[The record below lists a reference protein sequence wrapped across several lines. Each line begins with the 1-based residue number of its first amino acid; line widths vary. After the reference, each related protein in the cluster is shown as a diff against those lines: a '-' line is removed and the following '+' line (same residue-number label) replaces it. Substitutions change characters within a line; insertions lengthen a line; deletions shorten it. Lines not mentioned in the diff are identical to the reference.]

1 MSLRR
6 RALVIAACDLDA
18 DRLACLGL
26 NEEDGEDAAGGFDL
40 VIAADGGVDVAR
52 RLGRAVDLVVGDLD
66 SASAAGLDWARSSGA
81 RIERHPAAKDSTDLE
96 LALARAASEAS
107 SVHVIGSMGG
117 RVDHAA
123 AGLAVLASDRWA
135 HREVSACIDG
145 AHLDVVRGRRT
156 LGGRAGDLLSLLA
169 VGGTARVSVTGLE
182 YPLDGRLLDPAEA
195 RGVSN
200 VIVDPPPVVEV
211 SAGLVLAI
219 RPPGPP

>member
-1 MSLRR
+1 M
-6 RALVIAACDLDA
+6 IAACNPAGGEPRLDEDA
-18 DRLACLGL
+18 DW
-26 NEEDGEDAAGGFDL
+26 EFDL

-52 RLGRAVDLVVGDLD
+52 RLGRAVDVVVGDLD
-66 SASAAGLDWARSSGA
+66 SASDAGLDWARSNGA

-107 SVHVIGSMGG
+107 SIHVIGSLWG

-123 AGLAVLASDRWA
+123 SILAVLASDRWA
-135 HREVSACIDG
+135 HRVVSAGIDG
-145 AHLDVVRGRRT
+145 AGIDVVRDRRT

-169 VGGTARVSVTGLE
+169 VGGAARVSATGLE
-182 YPLDGRLLDPAEA
+182 YPLDESLLDPAEA

-211 SAGLVLAI
+211 TAGVVLVI
-219 RPPGPP
+219 RPLGPSSGRGGAPG